1 MERDTKSWII
11 VILLIFLILFAGAF
25 LIKPA
30 VTGYAIYKELDK
42 SNISMDDYQKRIEG
56 FRDEVSMLN
65 ANVSFYKNLN
75 EKLLSDVKEMSKK
88 SALCEDDLEKCEI
101 NLDKKEVKI
110 YKEYEDLIQNI
121 ANSVC
126 CKEKVDDPAIDSY
139 SIKGDMIICSSKG
152 DKAISCVF

>member
-11 VILLIFLILFAGAF
+11 AILVMFLILFVGAF
-25 LIKPA
+25 LIRPA
-30 VTGYAIYKELDK
+30 VTGYAVYKELDK
-42 SNISMDDYQKRIEG
+42 SNISMEDYQKRISG

-65 ANVSFYKNLN
+65 ANLTFYRDLN
-75 EKLLSDVKEMSKK
+75 EKLLGDVKEISKQF
-88 SALCEDDLEKCEI
+88 AVCEDDLETCEKS
-101 NLDKKEVKI
+101 LDNKEKEI
-110 YKEYEDLIQNI
+110 YEEYEDLIQNI

-139 SIKGDMIICSSKG
+139 SIKGDTIICSSKG